1 HLTALTERRVGSG
14 QRSRGLTRLGDE
26 EAGAAGGE
34 PIGGRAQ
41 ATRVAVGEPERV
53 GDPGVVERP
62 LEIEL
67 GEAPGRLLR
76 EAEAGEV
83 VQQRGLEAVGATSA
97 GVVGR
102 PALLAVAGAV
112 TLGAKYAALTMATG
126 ITPGPAVD
134 RLGRHVLAATT
145 ASIGTPVLV
154 ELAARPQLGA
164 VPVFGAAAVGVA
176 LAARG
181 RPMLVSLAAAVVTC
195 GVLVRLPVG

>member
-1 HLTALTERRVGSG
+1 MN
-14 QRSRGLTRLGDE
+14 
-26 EAGAAGGE
+26 
-34 PIGGRAQ
+34 
-41 ATRVAVGEPERV
+41 
-53 GDPGVVERP
+53 VV
-62 LEIEL
+62 
-67 GEAPGRLLR
+67 
-76 EAEAGEV
+76 V
-83 VQQRGLEAVGATSA
+83 
-97 GVVGR
+97 
-102 PALLAVAGAV
+102 LLAVAGAV